1 MTQTIVNR
9 LELPS
14 LAPSTSHK
22 GPQLGERPDLIEQ
35 VKVQLAVMLGEAE
48 ITVGQLFALCAG
60 EVLTLDRAA
69 DAPIDVRLNG
79 KLIARGT
86 LVAVDDRFGVRI
98 TEILAAGP

>member
-1 MTQTIVNR
+1 MTQTVVNR
-9 LELPS
+9 LELPV
-14 LAPSTSHK
+14 LPATSSPK
-22 GPQLGERPDLIEQ
+22 GPQLGERPDLVEQ
-35 VKVQLAVMLGEAE
+35 VKVPLTVTLGDAE
-48 ITVGQLFALCAG
+48 ITMGRLFALASG

-98 TEILAAGP
+98 TEILAP

>member
-1 MTQTIVNR
+1 MAN
-9 LELPS
+9 S
-14 LAPSTSHK
+14 APK
-22 GPQLGERPDLIEQ
+22 GPQLGERPDLVEQ
-35 VKVQLAVMLGEAE
+35 VRVQLTVTLGEAE
-48 ITVGQLFALCAG
+48 ITLGRLFALASG

-98 TEILAAGP
+98 TEILGVGA